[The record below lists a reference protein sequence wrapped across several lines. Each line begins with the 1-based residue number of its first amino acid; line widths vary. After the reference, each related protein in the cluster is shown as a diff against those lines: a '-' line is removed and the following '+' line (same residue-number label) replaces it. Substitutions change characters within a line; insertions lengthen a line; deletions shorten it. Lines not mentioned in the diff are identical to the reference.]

1 MQSRKAR
8 LTRSVAPALAA
19 ALAVAGAWPA
29 HAQSIDIFLPATI
42 TGTDV
47 EPGVTVLSRLRP
59 DYDPMGVHIFNWVL
73 TPTLTETAGENTN
86 VQGYSTGSASAYIDT
101 KATANLASQ
110 WLTDHFAADMLVEDV
125 AYLQQAHQSY
135 TNWTT
140 TLSASHDWGQDSGT
154 VAYSHLYLHQISSD
168 FGALQADAPV
178 AYQVDD
184 LRAFSSLILS
194 RFTLTPSLDLQ
205 YVRDDDAEILGI
217 PVNLDDQTRTI
228 VTAGAELRYALTN
241 QRALVLIGQVI
252 ETDYAHR
259 PEGQPAET
267 STSFRLLAG
276 FDTTERGM
284 WRARLLA
291 GVEVRSFEAAQYAT
305 RWAPIVEGSLIW
317 TPNGMTTATLALTRT
332 IADPADNGVQGYTLS
347 KAEFTLDRELRRN
360 LLGQV
365 SLGVQ
370 YADPLQTGTAQTNL
384 LAGVSLTRL
393 INRRLRV
400 VLSYNFDAQRGS
412 DVVLSAGPG
421 FPSAVR
427 GGDYDR
433 HTIQVSLRLAL

>member
-8 LTRSVAPALAA
+8 PSTLLA
-19 ALAVAGAWPA
+19 ALATAWAWPA
-29 HAQSIDIFLPATI
+29 CAQSIDVFLPATV

-59 DYDPMGVHIFNWVL
+59 GYDPMGIHIGNWVL
-73 TPTLTETAGENTN
+73 TPVLTETAGENSN
-86 VQGYSTGSASAYIDT
+86 VQGYSSGDASAFVDT
-101 KATANLASQ
+101 KATADLASQ

-140 TLSASHDWGQDSGT
+140 TLSGTHDWGQDSAT
-154 VAYSHLYLHQISSD
+154 VAYSHLYIHQIASD

-184 LRAFSSLILS
+184 LRAFTSLVLS
-194 RFTLTPSLDLQ
+194 RATLTPEIDFQ
-205 YVRDDDAEILGI
+205 YVRDDDAAILGV
-217 PVNLDDQTRTI
+217 PVRLDDQTRTI
-228 VTAGAELRYALTN
+228 VTAGAELRYALTDR
-241 QRALVLIGQVI
+241 RALVVVGQAI

-259 PEGQPAET
+259 PQGQPTET
-267 STSFRLLAG
+267 STSGRLLAG
-276 FDTTERGM
+276 FDTTERGT

-291 GVEVRSFEAAQYAT
+291 GVEVRSFEASEYAT

-317 TPNGMTTATLALTRT
+317 TPNGMTTATVALTRT

-347 KAEFTLDRELRRN
+347 KADFTLDRELRRN
-360 LLGQV
+360 LLGQIT
-365 SLGVQ
+365 LGFQ
-370 YADPLQTGTAQTNL
+370 YADPLQTGTAQTNV

-393 INRRLRV
+393 VNRRLRV
-400 VLSYNFDAQRGS
+400 VISYNFDAQRGS

-427 GGDYDR
+427 GGNYDR
-433 HTIQVSLRLAL
+433 HTVQVSVRLAL